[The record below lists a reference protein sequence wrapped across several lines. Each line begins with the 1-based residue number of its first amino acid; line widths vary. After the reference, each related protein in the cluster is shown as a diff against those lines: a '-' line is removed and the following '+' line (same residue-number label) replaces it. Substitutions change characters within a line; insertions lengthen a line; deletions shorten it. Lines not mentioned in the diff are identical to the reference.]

1 MKDTID
7 SKMADNNQDAWHEES
22 QLPKEL
28 IEALKDLPKEEQV
41 KISQIIYSQHLT
53 AFKGPL
59 PPPSILKEYQEIIP
73 NSPERFLQLVEREQ
87 AHTLSCEKSIIIN
100 QILQNWVGLI
110 IGAGLVIFLCLMAY
124 DLATKGYDLLAGII
138 FSTTL
143 VAVAAI
149 FVLRKLPSKT
159 TKESHTNN
167 KS

>member
-7 SKMADNNQDAWHEES
+7 SKMADNNQDARHEES

-59 PPPSILKEYQEIIP
+59 PPPSIP

-159 TKESHTNN
+159 TKESDTNN

>member
-1 MKDTID
+1 MKNNTD
-7 SKMADNNQDAWHEES
+7 SKMAGNNQDGINNDGE
-22 QLPKEL
+22 LPKEL
-28 IEALKDLPKEEQV
+28 IDALKVLPKDEQV

-73 NSPERFLQLVEREQ
+73 NSPERFLQLVEKEQ
-87 AHTLSCEKSIIIN
+87 THTLSCEKSIVIN
-100 QILQNWVGLI
+100 QILQNWIGLI
-110 IGAGLVIFLCLMAY
+110 IGAGLVVFLCLMAY

-149 FVLRKLPSKT
+149 FVLRKLPSKN
-159 TKESHTNN
+159 TKESSSNN
-167 KS
+167 R